1 MRRLTRALVELDA
14 SASWY
19 LACGM
24 GIVTAIEELQRV
36 EKLFVD
42 RLISSRGS
50 DLHMTEICKGIEGVQ
65 VVLRRA
71 QAPAR
76 VKISAPIGC
85 HELGRSPIE
94 IQEIILSKSIDPTR
108 EEYPNT
114 EVKSTRNVNVV
125 RDGVSSHLI

>member
-1 MRRLTRALVELDA
+1 MIVFETRSSTSWFEKNERYRYAAVDACSKKELDA

-42 RLISSRGS
+42 RPISSRGS

-65 VVLRRA
+65 VVLTDVLKR
-71 QAPAR
+71 
-76 VKISAPIGC
+76 
-85 HELGRSPIE
+85 L
-94 IQEIILSKSIDPTR
+94 R
-108 EEYPNT
+108 E
-114 EVKSTRNVNVV
+114 
-125 RDGVSSHLI
+125 